1 VSQTEYPT
9 DTSEAVQGG
18 PVGRIYRPARN
29 AMQQGKAQTRQWL
42 FEFEAAAPKTHDPLM
57 GWISSADTRGQVKLR
72 FDSKDEVV
80 AYAKRHG
87 IPYRLDEPKQA
98 TLKAKSYAAN
108 FAFNRVR

>member
-1 VSQTEYPT
+1 MSQTDYPT
-9 DTSEAVQGG
+9 DTSQAGQGG
-18 PVGRIYRPARN
+18 PLGRIYRPARN

-42 FEFEAAAPKTHDPLM
+42 FEFEAVAPKTHDPLM

-72 FDSKDEVV
+72 FDSKDEAV
-80 AYAKRHG
+80 AYAKRHA

-98 TLKAKSYAAN
+98 TLKLKSYAAN